1 MIILFSPYLPSHDQ
15 DDYALCWVFKKNTIC
30 MCTMA
35 LLEGA
40 CHQLLTSGSIEYQ
53 TPEERRPPHVWPW
66 PAENEAFDLLKD
78 AAAEKIL
85 LITIFCFLFLR

>member
-1 MIILFSPYLPSHDQ
+1 
-15 DDYALCWVFKKNTIC
+15 
-30 MCTMA
+30 MA

-53 TPEERRPPHVWPW
+53 TPEERRPPRVWPW
-66 PAENEAFDLLKD
+66 PAENEVFDLLKD

-85 LITIFCFLFLR
+85 LTR

>member
-30 MCTMA
+30 MCIMA

-53 TPEERRPPHVWPW
+53 TPEERRPPRVWPW

-78 AAAEKIL
+78 SAAEKIL
-85 LITIFCFLFLR
+85 LITIFCFFFL